1 MGIKTAVTALKRK
14 KLLVDCVDPTQSK
27 LAKVLT
33 TFDLSLLGIGATLG
47 VGVYVL
53 AGEVSKSTAGPA
65 VVLSFAIA
73 ALASVFAGLCYAG
86 EYIDIDITRKMEV
99 S

>member
-1 MGIKTAVTALKRK
+1 MGVKKAYNALRRK
-14 KLLVDCVDPTQSK
+14 KLLVDCVDPAQSQ

-53 AGEVSKSTAGPA
+53 AGEVSKTTAGPA
-65 VVLSFAIA
+65 VVISFAIA
-73 ALASVFAGLCYAG
+73 AIASVFAGLCYAG
-86 EYIDIDITRKMEV
+86 KMIRGIRIQD
-99 S
+99 

>member
-1 MGIKTAVTALKRK
+1 MGVKSAVTALKRK
-14 KLLVDCVDPTQSK
+14 KLLADCTDPTKSQ

-53 AGEVSKSTAGPA
+53 AGEVSKTTAGPA

-73 ALASVFAGLCYAG
+73 AIASVFAGLCYAG
-86 EYIDIDITRKMEV
+86 KYYENFNYRMIVLI
-99 S
+99 